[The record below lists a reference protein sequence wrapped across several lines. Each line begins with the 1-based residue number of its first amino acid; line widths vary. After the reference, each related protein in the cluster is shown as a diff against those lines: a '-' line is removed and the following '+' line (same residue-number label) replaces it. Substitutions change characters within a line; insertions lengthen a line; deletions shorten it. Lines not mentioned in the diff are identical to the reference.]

1 MTTKQ
6 IGIAIAAGLVALGLA
21 FSAGR
26 FSAPTKTI
34 ETEKI
39 VEKKVVDQKAIAD
52 AVAVAQSEWK
62 KNEKVNT
69 TTKTVYK
76 DGKISEKYVFFNK
89 ELNSSGNS
97 LKLDTMHSDN
107 STLTSSETTTEKKK
121 VTISEQPRWQVGMNA
136 NLKWN
141 DLNLTPSAIIWE
153 GHAQVR
159 VIGGLWAGLT
169 TTPQLKLIGV
179 GLNYQF

>member
-1 MTTKQ
+1 MTPKQ
-6 IGIAIAAGLVALGLA
+6 IGIAIAAGLVALGLS

-34 ETEKI
+34 ERERI
-39 VEKKVVDQKAIAD
+39 VEKKVIDQKAIAD
-52 AVAVAQSEWK
+52 AVSLAQSEWK

-97 LKLDTMHSDN
+97 LKLDTMHTDN
-107 STLTSSETTTEKKK
+107 STLTTSETTKEKEKI
-121 VTISEQPRWQVGMNA
+121 TIAEQPRWQVGANA
-136 NLKWN
+136 NLKWDN
-141 DLNLTPSAIIWE
+141 LNLSPSSLIWE

-159 VIGGLWAGLT
+159 VIGGLWAGVT
-169 TTPQLKLIGV
+169 TTPQLKLVGV